1 MLVLLLISHAAPGG
15 SEHFPLP
22 QRQHSATLHAP
33 HDTRYP
39 TLYLF
44 VYRRHILRRVYFQ
57 GQNTMEHRRKRRTR
71 MMYVFQ
77 DSRVTR
83 IRIVRVEAG
92 SRTEDYI
99 ELLPVI

>member
-1 MLVLLLISHAAPGG
+1 
-15 SEHFPLP
+15 
-22 QRQHSATLHAP
+22 
-33 HDTRYP
+33 
-39 TLYLF
+39 
-44 VYRRHILRRVYFQ
+44 
-57 GQNTMEHRRKRRTR
+57 